1 MKDAQTP
8 TTTRDAFADDM
19 WKRIMGDPAL
29 AETCR
34 KLSIDN
40 LRTIIT
46 HAVDATTVQLD
57 AAEARYQSAV
67 KGRKEFRQAYRE
79 SRITENYNDSREDV
93 DRFNERTGGGVW

>member
-1 MKDAQTP
+1 MSDSK
-8 TTTRDAFADDM
+8 TTLYDGM
-19 WKRIMGDPAL
+19 WKRIMSDTAL
-29 AETCR
+29 AETRR

-40 LRTIIT
+40 LRTIII
-46 HAVDATTVQLD
+46 HAVEAATAQLD
-57 AAEARYQSAV
+57 AAEVRYQSAV